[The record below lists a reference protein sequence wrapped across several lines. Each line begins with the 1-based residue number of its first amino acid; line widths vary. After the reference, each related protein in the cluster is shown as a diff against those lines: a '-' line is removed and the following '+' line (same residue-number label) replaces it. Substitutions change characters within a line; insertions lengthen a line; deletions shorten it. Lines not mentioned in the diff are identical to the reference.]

1 MMVWKTCM
9 FSFFT
14 SSLSLSGSSITAV
27 EDFLDTDFLDFPEFL
42 EDFLNVFCDSVLFLP
57 FLEAVL

>member
-1 MMVWKTCM
+1 M

-14 SSLSLSGSSITAV
+14 SSFSLSVSSITTV
-27 EDFLDTDFLDFPEFL
+27 EDFLDTDFLDLSEFL
-42 EDFLNVFCDSVLFLP
+42 EDFLNVFRDNVLFLP